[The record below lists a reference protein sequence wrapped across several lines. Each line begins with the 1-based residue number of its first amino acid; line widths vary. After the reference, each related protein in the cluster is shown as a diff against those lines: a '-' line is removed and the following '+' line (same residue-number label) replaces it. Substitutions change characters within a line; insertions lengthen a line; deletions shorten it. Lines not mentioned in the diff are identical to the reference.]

1 MRVSARER
9 ANPISR
15 NPAALAFGFV
25 NNGVLLPHEAL
36 EPERLEELRVSLGQ
50 KGILYHPVIADRD
63 SLVILDGHHRVQ
75 ILRELG
81 CARVPV
87 YLVRYKDPAIR
98 VFSRRPGIMVDK
110 GTVIDRGLGGT
121 PFPART
127 SRHVFPEAPRPRPT
141 RLGHLRDRY

>member
-1 MRVSARER
+1 MSARER

-15 NPAALAFGFV
+15 YPTAMAFGFV
-25 NNGVLLPHEAL
+25 DNGILLPHEAL
-36 EPERLEELRVSLGQ
+36 EPERLAELRISLGHN
-50 KGILYHPVIADRD
+50 GVLYHPVIADRD

-87 YLVRYKDPAIR
+87 YLVHYKDPTIR
-98 VFSRRPGIMVDK
+98 VFSRRPGIAVDK
-110 GTVIDRGLGGT
+110 GTVIDRGLGGR

-127 SRHVFPEAPRPRPT
+127 SRHVFPEPPRPRPT
-141 RLGHLRDRY
+141 HLGHLRDT